1 MTTEQKDPPFT
12 QVVLETGW
20 LLIAVL
26 APLWINLWGSQPFD
40 PAKISLVRWLIWVMG
55 AVWLGTLIGNRLSVN
70 GKPIT
75 EHESPVTGH
84 GSRITACRLPVTMP
98 LLALALVAILS
109 TVTAVNPG
117 LSFWGSQERAYGLL
131 TLLSYLLLALI
142 VATGLHSL
150 TQARMLLGTMVAT
163 AVPLLF
169 LSALQ
174 AAGQDPFNLVTDARS
189 PIYATLG
196 RANFVGAYLALL
208 LPLTLVLALSA
219 TNRLAQIGLVL
230 LALGQLAF
238 VGLTLARAAWLAAG
252 MGLLVLGI
260 GWAWP
265 QLSQMGRR
273 WLAIGTGLFLTGGGL
288 LALRG
293 LLLADT
299 GSIAARRT
307 IWQTTLTLIGERP
320 FLGHGLDSLAIQF
333 MRVFPPEL
341 VYYQGRQVFVDRAHN
356 WLLDTAVTLGV
367 LGLLATLW
375 LWGMVF
381 WLGWRAL
388 RRAQTEGER
397 ERRLLLLG
405 CLAALAGHL
414 TGNLFSFDVAPTA
427 VASWLLLGVVVGLAG
442 GQSYSVVRIGYSAP
456 PMHYALR
463 TMLTKWVAAMLIVAA
478 LVGGWWGNGR
488 FLQADMAHQHSVQM
502 AQRGNL
508 AEALAASQQA
518 VATWPQSPAYWQQL
532 AQVQGAQSNLAAA
545 AEAWEQ
551 VLTIRPQD
559 PTLWTAKAQFYTGA
573 VALGQL
579 EALPQAEMAYS
590 QAVAVAPN
598 TARLY
603 AAWGHLYLL
612 VGEWETAVA
621 HLERAVDL
629 DATDPLAWSLLAD
642 VYTAQGE
649 EALAL
654 AAWREAERW
663 QVAGGK

>member
-1 MTTEQKDPPFT
+1 MAAEQRNPSST

-20 LLIAVL
+20 LLLAML

-40 PAKISLVRWLIWVMG
+40 PAKISLVRWLIWLMG
-55 AVWLGTLIGNRLSVN
+55 AVWLGTLIGNWLSVN

-75 EHESPVTGH
+75 DQQSLVTDH
-84 GSRITACRLPVTMP
+84 GSPITAYRLPVTMP

-109 TVTAVNPG
+109 TVTAVHPS
-117 LSFWGSQERAYGLL
+117 LSFWGSQDRAYGLL

-142 VATGLHSL
+142 VATRLHTL
-150 TQARMLLGTMVAT
+150 AQARLLLEVMVAT

-169 LSALQ
+169 LGSLQ
-174 AAGQDPFNLVTDARS
+174 GIGHDPLQLVSDARS

-219 TNRLAQIGLVL
+219 TKRLAQISLVL
-230 LALGQLAF
+230 LALAQLAF
-238 VGLTLARAAWLAAG
+238 IGLTLARAAWLAAG
-252 MGLLVLGI
+252 MGLLVLLI

-265 QLSQMGRR
+265 RLSSVGRR
-273 WLAIGTGLFLTGGGL
+273 WLAAGTGLLLTGGGL

-293 LLLADT
+293 LLLADA
-299 GSIAARRT
+299 GSVAARRV
-307 IWQTTLTLIGERP
+307 IWRATLTLVGERP

-333 MRVFPPEL
+333 LRVFPPEL

-375 LWGMVF
+375 LWGIVF

-388 RRAQTEGER
+388 RRAQTEGKQ

-427 VASWLLLGVVVGLAG
+427 VTSWLLLGVVIAVANE
-442 GQSYSVVRIGYSAP
+442 QPYSVLRIASATP
-456 PMHYALR
+456 PTHYAIR
-463 TMLTKWVAAMLIVAA
+463 NRLTKWLTAILIVAA
-478 LVGGWWGNGR
+478 LVIGWWGNGR
-488 FLQADMAHQHSVQM
+488 FLQADIAHQRSIRAVQ
-502 AQRGNL
+502 QGNL
-508 AEALAASQQA
+508 AEALDAAQQA
-518 VATWPQSPAYWQQL
+518 VASWPQSPVYWQQL
-532 AQVQGAQSNLAAA
+532 AQVHGAQAELTAAT
-545 AEAWEQ
+545 EAWQ
-551 VLTIRPQD
+551 QALNRHPQD
-559 PTLWTAKAQFYTGA
+559 PALWTAKAQFYSSA
-573 VALGQL
+573 VYQGQL
-579 EALPQAEMAYS
+579 EALPQADMAYA
-590 QAVAVAPN
+590 QAAALAPH

-603 AAWGHLYLL
+603 VAWGELYWL
-612 VGEWETAVA
+612 VGEWETAVI

-629 DATDPLAWSLLAD
+629 DTTDPLAWRLLAET
-642 VYTAQGE
+642 YAAQGRPN
-649 EALAL
+649 LAS
-654 AAWREAERW
+654 AAQREAERW
-663 QVAGGK
+663 QAAGGK

>member
-1 MTTEQKDPPFT
+1 MTTEQKDPPFI

-55 AVWLGTLIGNRLSVN
+55 AAWLGTIIRDRLSVN

-75 EHESPVTGH
+75 DH
-84 GSRITACRLPVTMP
+84 GSPITAYRLPVTMP
-98 LLALALVAILS
+98 LLALVLAAILS
-109 TVTAVNPG
+109 TLTAVNPS

-142 VATGLHSL
+142 VAARLPNLS
-150 TQARMLLGTMVAT
+150 QARMLLGMMVAT

-169 LSALQ
+169 LSGLQ
-174 AAGQDPFNLVTDARS
+174 WIGYDPFQLVTDARS

-208 LPLTLVLALSA
+208 LPLTLVLALGA

-238 VGLTLARAAWLAAG
+238 VGLTLARAAWLATA
-252 MGLLVLGI
+252 MGLLVLLM

-265 QLSQMGRR
+265 RLSNAGRR
-273 WLAIGTGLFLTGGGL
+273 WLVIGTGLLLASGGL
-288 LALRG
+288 LVVRG
-293 LLLADT
+293 LLLADA

-388 RRAQTEGER
+388 WRAQTEGER

-427 VASWLLLGVVVGLAG
+427 VVVWLLLGVVVALAG
-442 GQSYSVVRIGYSAP
+442 GQSHSVVRIGHSAP
-456 PMHYALR
+456 PTHYALR
-463 TMLTKWVAAMLIVAA
+463 TKLTKWLTAMLIVAG
-478 LVGGWWGNGR
+478 LLGGWWGNGR
-488 FLQADMAHQHSVQM
+488 FLVADVARQRSIQAALRGDLTQALTT
-502 AQRGNL
+502 AQL
-508 AEALAASQQA
+508 A
-518 VATWPQSPAYWQQL
+518 VNHWPQEPAHWQQL
-532 AQVQGAQSNLAAA
+532 AQVYGAQSNLAAA
-545 AEAWEQ
+545 ADAWQ
-551 VLTIRPQD
+551 QALDLRPND
-559 PTLWTAKAQFYTGA
+559 PAIWVAKAQFYTSA
-573 VALGQL
+573 VERGVPDTLA
-579 EALPQAEMAYS
+579 EADRAYT
-590 QAVAVAPN
+590 QAVTLAPN
-598 TARLY
+598 TGRLH
-603 AAWGHLYLL
+603 AAWGHLNLL

-642 VYTAQGE
+642 VYAAQGE